1 MEHGVKV
8 YRINDYE
15 WIAAR
20 SLEEGLAWYLGDT
33 GLAADEAFDSS
44 FRPTAL
50 TNEEMA
56 KMVFVDSEG
65 DFGKE
70 GATYSFKEAL
80 DLSVKRRQNQEP
92 FSFAGTEW

>member
-1 MEHGVKV
+1 MKV
-8 YRINDYE
+8 YKINDYE
-15 WIAAR
+15 WISAR
-20 SLEEGLAWYLGDT
+20 SLEEGLAWYLSDT
-33 GLAADEAFDSS
+33 GLSPDEAFDSS

-50 TNEEMA
+50 DEEAMS
-56 KMVFVDSEG
+56 KMTFVDGEG

-80 DLSVKRRQNQEP
+80 DLSVDQRRNQEP